1 MGELCRVFV
10 EPVSVL
16 TSLSVHSDL
25 LAFRLDLARVPFGSC
40 SILLAFR
47 LRSVR
52 VPFAFRRR
60 FARVPFAFGFP
71 LSCVGLTSVLIRLCS
86 LRGHP
91 VRELCLTL
99 GEFVRG
105 PY

>member
-1 MGELCRVFV
+1 MGGLWRVFI

-25 LAFRLDLARVPFGSC
+25 LAFRSDLARVPS
-40 SILLAFR
+40 AFR
-47 LRSVR
+47 
-52 VPFAFRRR
+52 PR
-60 FARVPFAFGFP
+60 FARVPFAFGSP

-91 VRELCLTL
+91 VRELCLIL
-99 GEFVRG
+99 DEFVRG